1 MADNDFNAR
10 PMGEADIHSPPGG
23 TEFKPAVPLKDTG
36 VEFAPEGSDADETV
50 GVRQQL
56 TDSAGK
62 LQTQAGDKVREFAD
76 MGKDRASGALDQ
88 LAQMLTDAA
97 SQVDGKLSA
106 QYGGYARNAA
116 EAVQGFSQQIRDQD
130 MDTLMENAR
139 GLIRKSPSV
148 AIGAAAAIGFVLAR
162 VVQAGVD
169 SDSRA
174 NKG

>member
-1 MADNDFNAR
+1 MAENDFNAR
-10 PMGEADIHSPPGG
+10 PMDDADIHSLPGG
-23 TEFKPAVPLKDTG
+23 TEFKPAVPLKDAG
-36 VEFAPEGSDADETV
+36 VEFAPEGSDV

-62 LQTQAGDKVREFAD
+62 LQSQAGDKVREFAD

-97 SQVDGKLSA
+97 GQVDGKLGA

-116 EAVQGFSQQIRDQD
+116 ETVQGFSQQIRNQD
-130 MDTLMENAR
+130 MDALIENAR
-139 GLIRKSPSV
+139 GFIRKSPSV

-169 SDSRA
+169 SDSDLK
-174 NKG
+174 KG